1 MFVSRSG
8 RKTGRRN
15 ITRTPLVEV
24 LNTNKLDRKQESRT
38 PKSKFEQ
45 ESRSPKSK
53 FEQDSRTP
61 KSKFEQESR
70 TPKSKFEQESRAPK
84 TKVEQETR
92 TPKSKFE
99 QESRIVQSRRD
110 QETIKNH
117 GNTEENSVFHSELE
131 FEPLIPPAETN
142 TQSISLLSDP
152 SGRKKRSLK
161 ANPGETERYA
171 ASDGSETENNNTQ
184 ERKHFIS
191 KRCHGYRFSFPFPL
205 KSVFVSQH
213 VRKFSGFH

>member
-1 MFVSRSG
+1 M
-8 RKTGRRN
+8 
-15 ITRTPLVEV
+15 
-24 LNTNKLDRKQESRT
+24 DRKQESRT

-61 KSKFEQESR
+61 KTKFEQESR

-84 TKVEQETR
+84 TKVEQESR
-92 TPKSKFE
+92 TPKSKFG

-205 KSVFVSQH
+205 KSFFVSQH

>member
-1 MFVSRSG
+1 
-8 RKTGRRN
+8 
-15 ITRTPLVEV
+15 LVEV

-45 ESRSPKSK
+45 ESR
-53 FEQDSRTP
+53 TP
-61 KSKFEQESR
+61 KTKFEQESR
-70 TPKSKFEQESRAPK
+70 TPKSKVEQDSRAPK
-84 TKVEQETR
+84 TKVEQESRTPKSKVEQESRTPKSKVEQESR

-110 QETIKNH
+110 QEAIKNH
-117 GNTEENSVFHSELE
+117 GDTEENSVFQPELE
-131 FEPLIPPAETN
+131 FEPLILPAETN

-152 SGRKKRSLK
+152 SGRKK
-161 ANPGETERYA
+161 ERYG

-205 KSVFVSQH
+205 KSFFVSQH

>member
-1 MFVSRSG
+1 M
-8 RKTGRRN
+8 
-15 ITRTPLVEV
+15 VEV

-61 KSKFEQESR
+61 KTKFEQESR
-70 TPKSKFEQESRAPK
+70 TPKSKFEQK
-84 TKVEQETR
+84 
-92 TPKSKFE
+92 
-99 QESRIVQSRRD
+99 SRIVQSRRD
-110 QETIKNH
+110 QEAIKNH
-117 GNTEENSVFHSELE
+117 GDTEENSVFQPELE

-184 ERKHFIS
+184 ERKHFI
-191 KRCHGYRFSFPFPL
+191 F
-205 KSVFVSQH
+205 
-213 VRKFSGFH
+213 